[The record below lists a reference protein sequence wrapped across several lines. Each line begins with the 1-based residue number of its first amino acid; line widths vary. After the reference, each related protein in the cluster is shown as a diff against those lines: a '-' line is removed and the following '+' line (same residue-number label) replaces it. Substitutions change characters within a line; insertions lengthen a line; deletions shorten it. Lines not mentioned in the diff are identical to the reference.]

1 MIEPEAEAIERI
13 QNNGNHPVEWLEF
26 LTQCQ
31 AHTPGVGDERYRH
44 LVYLYGRAVNLN
56 SAEENRKIFHMPSCW
71 SILPSSKCES

>member
-44 LVYLYGRAVNLN
+44 LVYLYGRAFNLI
-56 SAEENRKIFHMPSCW
+56 SAEENRKNISYAKLLVNFAQLQM
-71 SILPSSKCES
+71 